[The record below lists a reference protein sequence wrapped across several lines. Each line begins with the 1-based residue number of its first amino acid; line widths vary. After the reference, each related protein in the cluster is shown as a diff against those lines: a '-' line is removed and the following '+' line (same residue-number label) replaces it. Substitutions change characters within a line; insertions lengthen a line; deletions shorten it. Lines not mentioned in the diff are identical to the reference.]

1 MSGTFPTTIKP
12 SSLSLQDNRPNLIN
26 QSVSG
31 KRVTRKYG
39 SQFFTLDITLPPLS
53 KDDAM
58 DVFAFLKKQQNSFDK
73 FDFTYPITNRGAN
86 RTQTDIVVNGS
97 HSVGDNTIALS
108 GFDASTSDVLKAGD
122 VIKFANHDKVYM
134 VTKDN
139 SDPPVNPSS
148 DGSGDATVTIEPSII
163 ATLANSEAVTVDQP
177 TFKVYLDSD
186 VLYTTNTS
194 GLFSISFSLR
204 ECIE

>member
-39 SQFFTLDITLPPLS
+39 AQFFTLDITLPPLS
-53 KDDAM
+53 KDDSM

-73 FDFTYPITNRGAN
+73 FDYTYPITNRGAN

-97 HSVGDNTIALS
+97 HSVGDSTIALS
-108 GFDASTSDVLKAGD
+108 GFDNSTSNVLKAGD
-122 VIKFANHDKVYM
+122 VIKFANHDKIYM
-134 VTKDN
+134 ITDDENAN
-139 SDPPVNPSS
+139 S
-148 DGSGDATVTIEPSII
+148 SGEVAAVDIEPPLQ
-163 ATLANSEAVTVDQP
+163 AAVVNNEAVTVNQP
-177 TFKVYLDSD
+177 SFTVALVQDD
-186 VLYTTNTS
+186 VLYSTDAAGFFT
-194 GLFSISFSLR
+194 LSFDVR
-204 ECIE
+204 EVL

>member
-108 GFDASTSDVLKAGD
+108 GFDNSTSNVLKAGD
-122 VIKFANHDKVYM
+122 LIKFANHTKIYM
-134 VTKDN
+134 VEADLT
-139 SDPPVNPSS
+139 SDSS
-148 DGSGDATVTIEPSII
+148 GNATVTISPSII

-177 TFKVYLDSD
+177 NFKVYLDSD
-186 VLYTTNTS
+186 VLYTTDAS
-194 GLFSISFSLR
+194 GLFLITFSLR

>member
-39 SQFFTLDITLPPLS
+39 AQFFTLDITLPPLS
-53 KDDAM
+53 KDDSM

-73 FDFTYPITNRGAN
+73 FDYTYPITNRGAN

-97 HSVGDNTIALS
+97 HSVGDSTIALS
-108 GFDASTSDVLKAGD
+108 GFDNSTTDVLKAGD
-122 VIKFANHDKVYM
+122 IIKFANHDKVYM
-134 VTKDN
+134 VESNLT
-139 SDPPVNPSS
+139 SDSS
-148 DGSGDATVTIEPSII
+148 GNATVTISPSII

-177 TFKVYLDSD
+177 NFKVYLDSD
-186 VLYTTNTS
+186 ILYTTNTS
-194 GLFSISFSLR
+194 GLFSISFTLR

>member
-39 SQFFTLDITLPPLS
+39 SQYFTLDITLPPLS

-73 FDFTYPITNRGAN
+73 FDYTYPITNRGAN

-97 HSVGDNTIALS
+97 HSVGDSTIALS
-108 GFDASTSDVLKAGD
+108 GFDNSTSNVLKAGD

-134 VTKDN
+134 VESNLT
-139 SDPPVNPSS
+139 SDSS
-148 DGSGDATVTIEPSII
+148 GNATVTISPSII

-177 TFKVYLDSD
+177 NFKVYLDSD
-186 VLYTTNTS
+186 ILYSTNNS

>member
-1 MSGTFPTTIKP
+1 MSGTFPSNIKP

-39 SQFFTLDITLPPLS
+39 AQFFTLDITLPPLS

-73 FDFTYPITNRGAN
+73 FDYTYPITNRGAN

-97 HSVGDNTIALS
+97 HSVGDSTIALS
-108 GFDASTSDVLKAGD
+108 GFDNSTSNVLKAGD

-134 VTKDN
+134 IESNLT
-139 SDPPVNPSS
+139 SDSS
-148 DGSGDATVTIEPSII
+148 GNATVTISPSII

-177 TFKVYLDSD
+177 NFKVYLDSD
-186 VLYTTNTS
+186 ILYTTNTT
-194 GLFSISFSLR
+194 GLFTISFSLR

>member
-39 SQFFTLDITLPPLS
+39 AQFFTLDITLPPLS
-53 KDDAM
+53 KDDSM

-73 FDFTYPITNRGAN
+73 FDYTYPITNRGAN

-97 HSVGDNTIALS
+97 HSVGDSTIALS
-108 GFDASTSDVLKAGD
+108 GFDNSTSNVLKAGD

-134 VTKDN
+134 VESNLT
-139 SDPPVNPSS
+139 SDSS
-148 DGSGDATVTIEPSII
+148 GNATVTISPSII

-177 TFKVYLDSD
+177 NFKVYLNSD
-186 VLYTTNTS
+186 ILYTTNTS
-194 GLFSISFSLR
+194 GLFSISFTLR

>member
-12 SSLSLQDNRPNLIN
+12 SSLSLQDVRPNLIN
-26 QSVSG
+26 QSISG

-39 SQFFTLDITLPPLS
+39 SQYYLLDISLPPLS

-73 FDFTYPITNRGAN
+73 FDYQYPITNRGAN
-86 RTQTDIVVNGS
+86 ISQTDIVVNGS

-108 GFDASTSDVLKAGD
+108 GFDASTSNVLKAGD
-122 VIKFANHDKVYM
+122 LIKFANHTKIYM
-134 VTKDN
+134 VEADLT
-139 SDPPVNPSS
+139 SD
-148 DGSGDATVTIEPSII
+148 SGGNATVTISPSII
-163 ATLANSEAVTVDQP
+163 ATLANSEAVTVNQP
-177 TFKVYLDSD
+177 NFKVYLESD
-186 VLYTTNTS
+186 VLYTTDAS

>member
-12 SSLSLQDNRPNLIN
+12 SSLSLQDVRPNLIN

-39 SQFFTLDITLPPLS
+39 SQYYLLDISLPPLS

-86 RTQTDIVVNGS
+86 ISQTDIVVNGS

-108 GFDASTSDVLKAGD
+108 GFDNSTSNVLKAGD
-122 VIKFANHDKVYM
+122 LIKFANHTKIYM
-134 VTKDN
+134 VEADLT
-139 SDPPVNPSS
+139 SDSS
-148 DGSGDATVTIEPSII
+148 GNATVTISPSII

-177 TFKVYLDSD
+177 NFKVYLDSD
-186 VLYTTNTS
+186 VLYTTDAS
-194 GLFSISFSLR
+194 GLFLITFSLR

>member
-73 FDFTYPITNRGAN
+73 FDYTYPITNRGAN

-97 HSVGDNTIALS
+97 HSEGDNTIALS

-122 VIKFANHDKVYM
+122 IIKFANHDKVYM
-134 VTKDN
+134 LESGLD
-139 SDPPVNPSS
+139 S
-148 DGSGDATVTIEPSII
+148 DGSGNGTATISPSII

-177 TFKVYLDSD
+177 NFKVYLDSD
-186 VLYTTNTS
+186 ILYTTNTS

>member
-39 SQFFTLDITLPPLS
+39 SQFFTLDITLPSLS

-73 FDFTYPITNRGAN
+73 FDYQYPITNRGAN

-108 GFDASTSDVLKAGD
+108 GFDNSTTDVLKAGD

-148 DGSGDATVTIEPSII
+148 DGSGNATVTIEPSII
-163 ATLANSEAVTVDQP
+163 SSLANSEAVTVDQP
-177 TFKVYLDSD
+177 NFKVYLNGDI
-186 VLYTTNTS
+186 LYATDTS
-194 GLFSISFSLR
+194 GFFAINFSLR

>member
-39 SQFFTLDITLPPLS
+39 AQFFTLDITLPPLS
-53 KDDAM
+53 KDDSM

-73 FDFTYPITNRGAN
+73 FDYTYPITNRGAN

-97 HSVGDNTIALS
+97 HSVGDSTIALS
-108 GFDASTSDVLKAGD
+108 GFDNSTSNVLKAGD

-134 VTKDN
+134 VESNLT
-139 SDPPVNPSS
+139 SDSS
-148 DGSGDATVTIEPSII
+148 GNATVTISPSII

-177 TFKVYLDSD
+177 NFKVYLDSD
-186 VLYTTNTS
+186 ILYTTNTS
-194 GLFSISFSLR
+194 GLFSISFTLR

>member
-12 SSLSLQDNRPNLIN
+12 RSLSLQDNRPNLIN

-39 SQFFTLDITLPPLS
+39 AQYFTLEIALPPLS
-53 KDDAM
+53 KDNAM

-73 FDFTYPITNRGAN
+73 FDYQYPITNRGAN
-86 RTQTDIVVNGS
+86 RTQTDIVVNGA
-97 HSVGDNTIALS
+97 HSVGDSTIALS
-108 GFDASTSDVLKAGD
+108 GFDTSTSDVLKAGD

-134 VTKDN
+134 VESNLT
-139 SDPPVNPSS
+139 SDSS
-148 DGSGDATVTIEPSII
+148 GNATVTISPSII
-163 ATLANSEAVTVDQP
+163 ATLADSEAVTVDQP
-177 TFKVYLDSD
+177 NFKVYLNGDI
-186 VLYTTNTS
+186 LYATDTS
-194 GLFSISFSLR
+194 GLFAINFSLR

>member
-12 SSLSLQDNRPNLIN
+12 SSFELQDNRPNLIN

-39 SQFFTLDITLPPLS
+39 AQYFTLDVTLPPLS
-53 KDDAM
+53 KDNAM

-73 FDFTYPITNRGAN
+73 FDFQYPITNRGAN
-86 RTQTDIVVNGS
+86 RSQTDIVVNGS

-108 GFDASTSDVLKAGD
+108 GFDNSTTDVLKAGD
-122 VIKFANHDKVYM
+122 IIKFANHDKVYM
-134 VTKDN
+134 LE
-139 SDPPVNPSS
+139 SDLDS
-148 DGSGDATVTIEPSII
+148 DGSGNGTATISPSII
-163 ATLANSEAVTVDQP
+163 ATLADSEAVTVDQP
-177 TFKVYLDSD
+177 NLKVYLDSD
-186 VLYTTNTS
+186 VLYSTNTS
-194 GLFSISFSLR
+194 GLFSISFTLR

>member
-39 SQFFTLDITLPPLS
+39 AQFFTLDITLPPFS
-53 KDDAM
+53 KDDSI

-73 FDFTYPITNRGAN
+73 FDYTYPITNRGAN

-97 HSVGDNTIALS
+97 HSVGDSTIALS
-108 GFDASTSDVLKAGD
+108 GFDNSTSNVLKAGD

-134 VTKDN
+134 VESNLT
-139 SDPPVNPSS
+139 SDSS
-148 DGSGDATVTIEPSII
+148 GNATVTISPSII

-177 TFKVYLDSD
+177 NFKVYLDSD
-186 VLYTTNTS
+186 ILYTTNTS
-194 GLFSISFSLR
+194 GLFSISFTLR

>member
-1 MSGTFPTTIKP
+1 MAGTFPTTIKP
-12 SSLSLQDNRPNLIN
+12 SSLSLQDVRPNLIN

-39 SQFFTLDITLPPLS
+39 SQYYLLDISLPPLS

-108 GFDASTSDVLKAGD
+108 GFDASTSNVLKAGD
-122 VIKFANHDKVYM
+122 LIKFANHTKIYM
-134 VTKDN
+134 VEADLT
-139 SDPPVNPSS
+139 SDSS
-148 DGSGDATVTIEPSII
+148 GNATVTISPSII
-163 ATLANSEAVTVDQP
+163 STLANGEAVTVDQP
-177 TFKVYLDSD
+177 NFKVYLDSD
-186 VLYTTNTS
+186 VLYTTDAS
-194 GLFSISFSLR
+194 GLFSITFSLR

>member
-1 MSGTFPTTIKP
+1 MAGTFPTTIKP
-12 SSLSLQDNRPNLIN
+12 SSLSLQDVRPNLIN

-39 SQFFTLDITLPPLS
+39 SQYYLLDISLPPLS

-86 RTQTDIVVNGS
+86 ISQTDIVVNGS

-108 GFDASTSDVLKAGD
+108 GFDNSTSNVLKAGD
-122 VIKFANHDKVYM
+122 LIKFANHTKIYM
-134 VTKDN
+134 VEADLT
-139 SDPPVNPSS
+139 SDSS
-148 DGSGDATVTIEPSII
+148 GNATVTISPSII

-177 TFKVYLDSD
+177 NFKVYLDSD
-186 VLYTTNTS
+186 VLYTTDAS
-194 GLFSISFSLR
+194 GLFLITFSLR

>member
-12 SSLSLQDNRPNLIN
+12 RSLSLQDNRPNLIN

-39 SQFFTLDITLPPLS
+39 AQYFTLEIALPPLS
-53 KDDAM
+53 KDNAM

-73 FDFTYPITNRGAN
+73 FDYQYPITNRGAN
-86 RTQTDIVVNGS
+86 RTQTDIVVNGA
-97 HSVGDNTIALS
+97 HSVGDSTIALS
-108 GFDASTSDVLKAGD
+108 GFDTSTSDVLRAGD

-134 VTKDN
+134 VESNLT
-139 SDPPVNPSS
+139 SDSS
-148 DGSGDATVTIEPSII
+148 GNATVTISPSII
-163 ATLANSEAVTVDQP
+163 ATLADSEAVTVDQP
-177 TFKVYLDSD
+177 NFKVYLNGDI
-186 VLYTTNTS
+186 LYATDTS
-194 GLFSISFSLR
+194 GLFAINFSLR

>member
-39 SQFFTLDITLPPLS
+39 AQFFTLDITLPPLS
-53 KDDAM
+53 KDDSM

-73 FDFTYPITNRGAN
+73 FDYTYPITNRGAN

-97 HSVGDNTIALS
+97 HSVGDSTIALS
-108 GFDASTSDVLKAGD
+108 GFDNSTSNVLKAGD

-134 VTKDN
+134 VESNLT
-139 SDPPVNPSS
+139 SDSS
-148 DGSGDATVTIEPSII
+148 GNATVTISPSII

-177 TFKVYLDSD
+177 NFKVYLDSD
-186 VLYTTNTS
+186 ILYTTNTS
-194 GLFSISFSLR
+194 GLFSIRFTLR

>member
-1 MSGTFPTTIKP
+1 MAGTFPTTIKP
-12 SSLSLQDNRPNLIN
+12 SSLSLQDVRPNLIN

-39 SQFFTLDITLPPLS
+39 SQYYLLDISLPPLS
-53 KDDAM
+53 KNDAM

-86 RTQTDIVVNGS
+86 ISQTDIVVNGS

-108 GFDASTSDVLKAGD
+108 GFDNSTSNVLKAGD
-122 VIKFANHDKVYM
+122 LIKFANHTKIYM
-134 VTKDN
+134 VEADLT
-139 SDPPVNPSS
+139 SDSS
-148 DGSGDATVTIEPSII
+148 GNATVTISPSII
-163 ATLANSEAVTVDQP
+163 DTLANSEAVTVDQP
-177 TFKVYLDSD
+177 NFKVYLNSD
-186 VLYTTNTS
+186 VLYTTDAS
-194 GLFSISFSLR
+194 GLFSITFSLR

>member
-12 SSLSLQDNRPNLIN
+12 RSLSLQDNRPNLIN

-39 SQFFTLDITLPPLS
+39 AQYFTLEIALPPLS
-53 KDDAM
+53 KDNAM

-73 FDFTYPITNRGAN
+73 FDYQYPITNRGAN
-86 RTQTDIVVNGS
+86 RTQTDIVVNGA
-97 HSVGDNTIALS
+97 HSVGDSTIALS
-108 GFDASTSDVLKAGD
+108 GFDTSTSDVFKAGD

-134 VTKDN
+134 VESNLT
-139 SDPPVNPSS
+139 SDSS
-148 DGSGDATVTIEPSII
+148 GNATVTISPSII
-163 ATLANSEAVTVDQP
+163 ATLADSEAVTVDQP
-177 TFKVYLDSD
+177 NFKVYLNGDI
-186 VLYTTNTS
+186 LYATDTS
-194 GLFSISFSLR
+194 GLFAINFSLR

>member
-39 SQFFTLDITLPPLS
+39 SQFFTLDITLPSLS

-73 FDFTYPITNRGAN
+73 FDYTYPITNRGAN
-86 RTQTDIVVNGS
+86 RSQTDIVVNGS
-97 HSVGDNTIALS
+97 HSVGDTTIALS
-108 GFDASTSDVLKAGD
+108 GFDNSTSNVLKAGD
-122 VIKFANHDKVYM
+122 VVKFANHDKVYM
-134 VTKDN
+134 VESNLN
-139 SDPPVNPSS
+139 SDSS
-148 DGSGDATVTIEPSII
+148 GNATVSISPGII

-177 TFKVYLDSD
+177 SFKVYLDSD
-186 VLYTTNTS
+186 ILYTTNTT
-194 GLFSISFSLR
+194 GLFSISFTLR

>member
-1 MSGTFPTTIKP
+1 MAGTFPTTIKP
-12 SSLSLQDNRPNLIN
+12 SSLSLQDVRPNLIN

-39 SQFFTLDITLPPLS
+39 SQYYLLDISLPPLS
-53 KDDAM
+53 KNDAM

-73 FDFTYPITNRGAN
+73 FDYQYPITNRGAN
-86 RTQTDIVVNGS
+86 ISQTDIVVNGS

-108 GFDASTSDVLKAGD
+108 GFDNSTSNVLKAGD
-122 VIKFANHDKVYM
+122 LIKFANHTKIYM
-134 VTKDN
+134 VEADLT
-139 SDPPVNPSS
+139 SDSS
-148 DGSGDATVTIEPSII
+148 GNATVTISPSII

-177 TFKVYLDSD
+177 NFKVYLDSD
-186 VLYTTNTS
+186 VLYTTDAS
-194 GLFSISFSLR
+194 GLFLITFSLR

>member
-1 MSGTFPTTIKP
+1 MAGTFPTTIKP
-12 SSLSLQDNRPNLIN
+12 SSLSLQDVRPNLIN

-39 SQFFTLDITLPPLS
+39 SQYYLLDISLPPLS

-73 FDFTYPITNRGAN
+73 FDYKYPITNRGAN
-86 RTQTDIVVNGS
+86 ISQTDIVVNGS

-108 GFDASTSDVLKAGD
+108 GFDNSTSNVLKAGD
-122 VIKFANHDKVYM
+122 LIKFANHTKIYM
-134 VTKDN
+134 VEADLT
-139 SDPPVNPSS
+139 SDSS
-148 DGSGDATVTIEPSII
+148 GNATVTISPSII

-177 TFKVYLDSD
+177 NFKVYLDSD
-186 VLYTTNTS
+186 VLYTTDAS
-194 GLFSISFSLR
+194 GLFLITFSLR

>member
-12 SSLSLQDNRPNLIN
+12 SSLSLQDVRPNLIN

-39 SQFFTLDITLPPLS
+39 SQYYLLDISLPPLS
-53 KDDAM
+53 KNDAM

-86 RTQTDIVVNGS
+86 ISQTDIVVNGS

-108 GFDASTSDVLKAGD
+108 GFDNSTSNVLKAGD
-122 VIKFANHDKVYM
+122 LIKFANHTKIYM
-134 VTKDN
+134 VEADLT
-139 SDPPVNPSS
+139 SDSS
-148 DGSGDATVTIEPSII
+148 GNATVTISPSII

-177 TFKVYLDSD
+177 NFKVYLDSD
-186 VLYTTNTS
+186 VLYTTDAS
-194 GLFSISFSLR
+194 GLFLITFSLR

>member
-12 SSLSLQDNRPNLIN
+12 SSLSLQDVRPNLIN
-26 QSVSG
+26 QSISG

-39 SQFFTLDITLPPLS
+39 SQYYSLDITLPSLS

-73 FDFTYPITNRGAN
+73 FDYQYPITNRGAN
-86 RTQTDIVVNGS
+86 ISQTDIVVNGS

-108 GFDASTSDVLKAGD
+108 GFDASTSNVLKAGD
-122 VIKFANHDKVYM
+122 LIKFANHTKIYM
-134 VTKDN
+134 VEADLT
-139 SDPPVNPSS
+139 SD
-148 DGSGDATVTIEPSII
+148 SGGNATVTISPSII
-163 ATLANSEAVTVDQP
+163 ATLANSEAVTVNQP
-177 TFKVYLDSD
+177 NFKVYLESD
-186 VLYTTNTS
+186 VLYTTDAS

>member
-1 MSGTFPTTIKP
+1 MAGTFPTTIKP
-12 SSLSLQDNRPNLIN
+12 SSLSLQDVRPNLIN

-39 SQFFTLDITLPPLS
+39 SQYYLLDISLPPLS

-86 RTQTDIVVNGS
+86 ISQTDIVVNGS

-108 GFDASTSDVLKAGD
+108 GFDNSTSNVLKAGD
-122 VIKFANHDKVYM
+122 LIKFANHTKIYM
-134 VTKDN
+134 VEADLT
-139 SDPPVNPSS
+139 SDSS
-148 DGSGDATVTIEPSII
+148 GNATVTISPSII
-163 ATLANSEAVTVDQP
+163 DTLANSEAVTVDQP
-177 TFKVYLDSD
+177 NFKVYLNSD
-186 VLYTTNTS
+186 VLYTTDAS
-194 GLFSISFSLR
+194 GLFSITFSLR

>member
-108 GFDASTSDVLKAGD
+108 GFDASTTDVLKAGD
-122 VIKFANHDKVYM
+122 IIKFANHDKVYM
-134 VTKDN
+134 LA
-139 SDPPVNPSS
+139 SDLDS
-148 DGSGDATVTIEPSII
+148 DGSGNGTATISPSII
-163 ATLANSEAVTVDQP
+163 STLANSEAVTVDSP
-177 TFKVYLDSD
+177 NFKVYLNSD

>member
-12 SSLSLQDNRPNLIN
+12 SSLSLQDVRPNLIN

-39 SQFFTLDITLPPLS
+39 SQYYLLDISLPPLS
-53 KDDAM
+53 KNDAM

-73 FDFTYPITNRGAN
+73 FDYQYPITNRGAN
-86 RTQTDIVVNGS
+86 ISQTDIVVNGS

-108 GFDASTSDVLKAGD
+108 GFDNSTSNVLKAGD
-122 VIKFANHDKVYM
+122 LIKFANHTKIYM
-134 VTKDN
+134 VEADLT
-139 SDPPVNPSS
+139 SDSS
-148 DGSGDATVTIEPSII
+148 GNATVTISPSII
-163 ATLANSEAVTVDQP
+163 DTLANSEAVTVDQP
-177 TFKVYLDSD
+177 NFKVYLNSD
-186 VLYTTNTS
+186 VLYTTDAS
-194 GLFSISFSLR
+194 GLFSITFSLR

>member
-39 SQFFTLDITLPPLS
+39 SQFFTLDIILPSLS

-73 FDFTYPITNRGAN
+73 FNYTYPITNRGAN
-86 RTQTDIVVNGS
+86 RSQTDIVVNGS
-97 HSVGDNTIALS
+97 HSVGDTTIALS
-108 GFDASTSDVLKAGD
+108 GFDNSTSNVLKAGD
-122 VIKFANHDKVYM
+122 VVKFANHDKVYM
-134 VTKDN
+134 VESNLD
-139 SDPPVNPSS
+139 SDSS
-148 DGSGDATVTIEPSII
+148 GNATVTISPGII

-186 VLYTTNTS
+186 ILYTTNTT
-194 GLFSISFSLR
+194 GLFSISFTLR

>member
-1 MSGTFPTTIKP
+1 MAGTFPTTIKP
-12 SSLSLQDNRPNLIN
+12 SSLSLQDVRPNLIN

-39 SQFFTLDITLPPLS
+39 SQYYLLDISLPPLS

-73 FDFTYPITNRGAN
+73 FDYQYPITNRGAN
-86 RTQTDIVVNGS
+86 ISQTDIVVNGS

-108 GFDASTSDVLKAGD
+108 GFDNSTSNVLKAGD
-122 VIKFANHDKVYM
+122 LIKFANHTKIYM
-134 VTKDN
+134 VEADLT
-139 SDPPVNPSS
+139 SDSS
-148 DGSGDATVTIEPSII
+148 GNATVTISPSII

-177 TFKVYLDSD
+177 NFKVYLDSD
-186 VLYTTNTS
+186 VLYTTDAS
-194 GLFSISFSLR
+194 GLFLITFSLR

>member
-39 SQFFTLDITLPPLS
+39 SQFFTLDITLPSLS

-108 GFDASTSDVLKAGD
+108 GFDASTSNVLKAGD
-122 VIKFANHDKVYM
+122 LIKFANHTKIYM
-134 VTKDN
+134 VEADLT
-139 SDPPVNPSS
+139 SDSS
-148 DGSGDATVTIEPSII
+148 GNATVTISPSII
-163 ATLANSEAVTVDQP
+163 STLANGEAVTVDQP
-177 TFKVYLDSD
+177 NFKVYLDSD
-186 VLYTTNTS
+186 VLYTTDAS
-194 GLFSISFSLR
+194 GLFSITFSLR

>member
-12 SSLSLQDNRPNLIN
+12 SSLSLQDVRPNLIN

-39 SQFFTLDITLPPLS
+39 SQYYLLDISLPPLS
-53 KDDAM
+53 KDNAM

-73 FDFTYPITNRGAN
+73 FDYQYPITNICAN
-86 RTQTDIVVNGS
+86 ISQTDIVVNGS

-108 GFDASTSDVLKAGD
+108 GFDNSTSNVLKAGD
-122 VIKFANHDKVYM
+122 LIKFANHTKIYM
-134 VTKDN
+134 VEADLT
-139 SDPPVNPSS
+139 SDSS
-148 DGSGDATVTIEPSII
+148 GNATVTISPSII
-163 ATLANSEAVTVDQP
+163 DTLANSEAVTVDQP
-177 TFKVYLDSD
+177 NFKVYLNSD
-186 VLYTTNTS
+186 VLYTTDAS
-194 GLFSISFSLR
+194 GLFSITFSLR

>member
-12 SSLSLQDNRPNLIN
+12 SSLSLQDVRPNLIN

-39 SQFFTLDITLPPLS
+39 SQYYLLDISLPPLS
-53 KDDAM
+53 KDNAM

-73 FDFTYPITNRGAN
+73 FDYQYPITNRGAN
-86 RTQTDIVVNGS
+86 ISQTDIVVNGS

-108 GFDASTSDVLKAGD
+108 GFDNSTSNVLKAGD
-122 VIKFANHDKVYM
+122 LIKFANHTKIYM
-134 VTKDN
+134 VEADLT
-139 SDPPVNPSS
+139 SDSS
-148 DGSGDATVTIEPSII
+148 GNATVTISPSII
-163 ATLANSEAVTVDQP
+163 DTLANSEAVTVDQP
-177 TFKVYLDSD
+177 NFKVYLNSD
-186 VLYTTNTS
+186 VLYTTDAS
-194 GLFSISFSLR
+194 GLFSITFSLR